1 MPVIVSDSSVLID
14 IARVQLIERALALP
28 YEFVVPDVM
37 FTDELLDL
45 GRYTRDGLLEAGLKI
60 GGLDGDGV
68 LAAFGYAERYR
79 ALSSNDAFAL
89 ALAKTADSVL
99 LTGDRTLRRAAAEE
113 NVEVHGHL
121 WLWDEMEQHRTLTRR
136 RLLAVLKIWKDDPLV
151 WLPLDELEAR
161 IRRLQRKGE

>member
-14 IARVQLIERALALP
+14 IATVQLIERALALP
-28 YEFVVPDVM
+28 DVM
-37 FTDELLDL
+37 FADELLDL
-45 GRYTRDGLLEAGLKI
+45 GSYTRDGLLEAGLKI

-99 LTGDRTLRRAAAEE
+99 LTGDRTLRRAA
-113 NVEVHGHL
+113 VG
-121 WLWDEMEQHRTLTRR
+121 RTRSADQTPT
-136 RLLAVLKIWKDDPLV
+136 A
-151 WLPLDELEAR
+151 
-161 IRRLQRKGE
+161 

>member
-1 MPVIVSDSSVLID
+1 MLVIVSDSSVLID

-37 FTDELLDL
+37 FADELLDL
-45 GRYTRDGLLEAGLKI
+45 GRYTRDSLLEAGLKI

-121 WLWDEMEQHRTLTRR
+121 
-136 RLLAVLKIWKDDPLV
+136 
-151 WLPLDELEAR
+151 
-161 IRRLQRKGE
+161 